1 MPTNTPNKVKY
12 GLKNAHYALLTIAED
27 GTVTY
32 GKPIPIPGSV
42 SLTMAAQGDTST
54 FYADNMAYFVTA
66 ANDGYSG
73 TFEVALIPDQFRQD
87 VLHETMDEAAQ
98 VLVENINNQTSPFA
112 LLFEFDGD
120 KKAIRHVLYNCTCTR
135 PSVSGGTTNNTKEPS
150 TETMNLT
157 ASPLPNGNTKARTTV
172 DTPAAQYAGWYDA
185 VWQPLGKLVVTSA
198 AGASSGMTALTV
210 APELS
215 SGNSYKY
222 QTSASVTLP
231 AYGQVLSVGWTDWDG
246 SEEITAT
253 TGQQI
258 AVVEVNADNQAMAG
272 GVATVTANAGG

>member
-42 SLTMAAQGDTST
+42 SLTMDAQGDTST

-120 KKAIRHVLYNCTCTR
+120 KKVTRHVLYNCVASR
-135 PSVSGGTTNNTKEPS
+135 PSIEGETNEDSKEVKTDTLNLQATPLANGYVKAKTGTNTTDDVYNK
-150 TETMNLT
+150 
-157 ASPLPNGNTKARTTV
+157 
-172 DTPAAQYAGWYDA
+172 WYDA
-185 VWQPLGKLVVTSA
+185 VYEPQAEAVDTEDTGHT
-198 AGASSGMTALTV
+198 
-210 APELS
+210 
-215 SGNSYKY
+215 
-222 QTSASVTLP
+222 
-231 AYGQVLSVGWTDWDG
+231 
-246 SEEITAT
+246 EEPQ
-253 TGQQI
+253 G
-258 AVVEVNADNQAMAG
+258 
-272 GVATVTANAGG
+272 

>member
-12 GLKNAHYALLTIAED
+12 GLKNAHYALLTIGED

-42 SLTMAAQGDTST
+42 NLTMNAQGDTST

-87 VLHETMDEAAQ
+87 VLHETLDEAAQ

-120 KKAIRHVLYNCTCTR
+120 KKATRHVLYNCTCTR
-135 PSVSGGTTNNTKEPS
+135 PSVSGGTTTNTKKPN

-185 VWQPLGKLVVTSA
+185 VWQPLGQLVVTSA
-198 AGASSGMTALTV
+198 AGATSGKTALTV
-210 APELS
+210 APELT

-222 QTSASVTLP
+222 QTSASVALP
-231 AYGQVLSVGWTDWDG
+231 AYGEVLSDGWIDWDG
-246 SEEITAT
+246 SEELTAT

-258 AVVEVNADNQAMAG
+258 AVVEVNADDQAMAG
-272 GVATVTANAGG
+272 GVATVTSNGG

>member
-12 GLKNAHYALLTIAED
+12 GLKNAHYALLTIGED

-42 SLTMAAQGDTST
+42 SLTMDAQGDTST

-120 KKAIRHVLYNCTCTR
+120 KKATRHVLYNCTCTR
-135 PSVSGGTTNNTKEPS
+135 PSVSGGTTTNTKEPS

-185 VWQPLGKLVVTSA
+185 VWQPLGELVVTSA
-198 AGASSGMTALTV
+198 AGATSGKTALTV
-210 APELS
+210 APELT

-231 AYGQVLSVGWTDWDG
+231 SYGQVLSEGWTNWDG